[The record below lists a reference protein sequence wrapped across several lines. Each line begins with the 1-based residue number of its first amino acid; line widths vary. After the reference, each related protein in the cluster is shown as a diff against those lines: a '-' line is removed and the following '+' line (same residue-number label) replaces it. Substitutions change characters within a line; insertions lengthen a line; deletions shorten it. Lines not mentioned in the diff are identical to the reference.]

1 MSADGALLGFA
12 DNPVMRRIEV
22 KQLDYDLTPVGG
34 LALVGHYLKAL
45 GPQWRALDGALPVR
59 SGVSNSDVL
68 RSYVGLLVQGKSDF
82 DAVENYRGDK
92 FFKESLGIGLLPSSP
107 TLRQRL
113 DAQAGEL
120 FEHVPGMI
128 ERLLGSQ
135 RPDYGVLPCGWLPL
149 DVDTFAMDNGGTR
162 KEGVG
167 RTYAGVDGY
176 CPLAA
181 YLGAHGFCLELALR
195 PGVQHSARETDFNL
209 ERVIPMAQRLSAGG
223 PKAPIL
229 ARLDSGFDSAAL
241 MRSIEACNQPGQP
254 QVDWLIKWNPRGVDT
269 AALLARLDAEPG
281 TLWHKPRQG
290 KRVAVWEQ
298 AIQIEGIGR
307 PLRRVLRL
315 VEREIDCRGQHL
327 IVPEVALEGWTTSLS
342 AEQFNADKIIA
353 LYADH
358 GTHEQIHSEF
368 KTDLDLERLPSGK
381 FDTNYLVCQLA
392 ALAMD
397 ILRLMG
403 QRGLLG
409 PDAPVRHPAKRRRI
423 KTVMQELIY
432 RAGRL
437 IAHGRKLVLG
447 LGANDRAARAF
458 ARLDGELFAASS

>member
-1 MSADGALLGFA
+1 MAYRRGFV
-12 DNPVMRRIEV
+12 DNLMMRRIEV

-34 LALVGHYLKAL
+34 LALVGHYLRAMT
-45 GPQWRALDGALPVR
+45 PQWARLDGELPVR
-59 SGVSNSDVL
+59 CGVSNSDVL
-68 RSYVGLLVQGKSDF
+68 RSYLGLLVQGKSDF

-92 FFKESLGIGLLPSSP
+92 FFKEALGIGLLPSSP

-113 DAQAGEL
+113 DAQAGAM

-135 RPDYGVLPCGWLPL
+135 RPDYGVLACGWLPL
-149 DVDTFAMDNGGTR
+149 DVDTFAMDNGGTA

-181 YLGAHGFCLELALR
+181 YLGSNGFCLELALR
-195 PGVQHSARETDFNL
+195 PGVQHSTRETDFNL
-209 ERVIPMAQRLSAGG
+209 ERVIPLAQRLSAAG

-241 MRSIEACNQPGQP
+241 MRSIEACNQSGQP
-254 QVDWLIKWNPRGVDT
+254 QVDWLIKWNPRSVDR

-281 TLWHKPRQG
+281 TRWHKPRAG
-290 KRVAVWEQ
+290 KRVTVWEE
-298 AIQIEGIGR
+298 AIKVEGVTR

-315 VEREIDCRGQHL
+315 IERDIDRSGQQL
-327 IVPEVALEGWTTSLS
+327 IVPEIELEGWTTSLLGG
-342 AEQFNADKIIA
+342 QFNAEKIMA

-358 GTHEQIHSEF
+358 GTHEQFHSEF

-392 ALAMD
+392 ALAMN

-437 IAHGRKLVLG
+437 IEHGRRLILG
-447 LGANDRAARAF
+447 LGANDRAAKAF
-458 ARLDGELFAASS
+458 TRLNGELFAASS

>member
-1 MSADGALLGFA
+1 MSADTALLGFA

-92 FFKESLGIGLLPSSP
+92 FFNESLGIGLLPSSP

-135 RPDYGVLPCGWLPL
+135 RPDFGVLPCGWLPL

-290 KRVAVWEQ
+290 
-298 AIQIEGIGR
+298 
-307 PLRRVLRL
+307 
-315 VEREIDCRGQHL
+315 
-327 IVPEVALEGWTTSLS
+327 
-342 AEQFNADKIIA
+342 
-353 LYADH
+353 
-358 GTHEQIHSEF
+358 
-368 KTDLDLERLPSGK
+368 
-381 FDTNYLVCQLA
+381 
-392 ALAMD
+392 
-397 ILRLMG
+397 
-403 QRGLLG
+403 
-409 PDAPVRHPAKRRRI
+409 
-423 KTVMQELIY
+423 
-432 RAGRL
+432 
-437 IAHGRKLVLG
+437 
-447 LGANDRAARAF
+447 
-458 ARLDGELFAASS
+458 

>member
-1 MSADGALLGFA
+1 MLGFA

-22 KQLDYDLTPVGG
+22 KQLDYDLMPVGG
-34 LALVGHYLKAL
+34 LALVGHYRKAL

-167 RTYAGVDGY
+167 RTYAGVDGD
-176 CPLAA
+176 CPLAT

-209 ERVIPMAQRLSAGG
+209 ERVIPMAKRLSAGG

-229 ARLDSGFDSAAL
+229 ARLDSGFDTAAL
-241 MRSIEACNQPGQP
+241 MRSIEACNQSGQP
-254 QVDWLIKWNPRGVDT
+254 KVDWLIKWNPRGVDS

-315 VEREIDCRGQHL
+315 VERDIDCRGQHL

-342 AEQFNADKIIA
+342 AKQFNADKIIA

-381 FDTNYLVCQLA
+381 FDTNYLECQLA

-403 QRGLLG
+403 QRSLLG

-447 LGANDRAARAF
+447 LGANDRAAKAF